1 MAMTPPHT
9 SSKVQLVPEARSAD
23 GTEAPVALRRYRIAR
38 LRVDA
43 RTGASAERFA
53 HLKRSY
59 D

>member
-1 MAMTPPHT
+1 MTPPHT
-9 SSKVQLVPEARSAD
+9 SSKVLTVPEARSAD
-23 GTEAPVALRRYRIAR
+23 GTSGPVTLRRYRIAR

-43 RTGASAERFA
+43 RTGASAERFD

>member
-1 MAMTPPHT
+1 MTPPHT
-9 SSKVQLVPEARSAD
+9 SSKVLLVPDARSAG
-23 GTEAPVALRRYRIAR
+23 GTSAPVTLRRYRIAR

-43 RTGASAERFA
+43 RSGASAERFE

>member
-1 MAMTPPHT
+1 MTLSHT
-9 SSKVQLVPEARSAD
+9 SPKVLQVPEARSAD
-23 GTEAPVALRRYRIAR
+23 GTGAPITLRRYRIAR

-43 RTGASAERFA
+43 RTGAGAERFE